1 MKIIKKV
8 RPIIIIL
15 LIIMLVYSF
24 FHISGWEIKNLKSL
38 SEAESVVLTVYDD
51 STGDSIE
58 YELSK
63 SQIEKLQTLLKENS
77 YTRRLS
83 NTIIGVLPDKTYRIL
98 ANWNDNGQK
107 HLYISMIGGE
117 YINIARQF
125 GDRYHKIKN
134 PDFEKELI
142 AIIESE

>member
-1 MKIIKKV
+1 MRIIKKIS
-8 RPIIIIL
+8 PIIIIL
-15 LIIMLVYSF
+15 LIIGLIYSF
-24 FHISGWEIKNLKSL
+24 FHISGWEIRNLSSL
-38 SEAESVVLTVYDD
+38 SEAESVTLTVYDD
-51 STGDSIE
+51 STGESVE
-58 YELSK
+58 YELTK
-63 SQIEKLQTLLKENS
+63 SQIEKLQALLKENS

-142 AIIESE
+142 NIIESK

>member
-1 MKIIKKV
+1 MKKIKKIL
-8 RPIIIIL
+8 PIIIIL
-15 LIIMLVYSF
+15 VIIALIYSF
-24 FHISGWEIKNLKSL
+24 FHISGWEIKNLRSL
-38 SEAESVVLTVYDD
+38 SGAESVTLTVYDD
-51 STGDSIE
+51 SNGENVE

-77 YTRRLS
+77 YTRRIS
-83 NTIIGVLPDKTYRIL
+83 NTIIGVLPDKRYYIL

-107 HLYISMIGGE
+107 LLHISMIGGE

>member
-1 MKIIKKV
+1 MSKLKKGLS
-8 RPIIIIL
+8 IIIIL
-15 LIIMLVYSF
+15 LIIGLVYSF
-24 FHISGWEIKNLKSL
+24 FHISGWEIRNLNSL
-38 SEAESVVLTVYDD
+38 SEAESVTLTVYDD
-51 STGDSIE
+51 SNGESLE

-63 SQIEKLQTLLKENS
+63 NQIQKIQVLLKENS
-77 YTRRLS
+77 YTRRIS
-83 NTIIGVLPDKTYRIL
+83 NTIIGVLPDKSYRIL

-125 GDRYHKIKN
+125 GDKYHKIKD

>member
-1 MKIIKKV
+1 MKKV
-8 RPIIIIL
+8 LSVIIIL
-15 LIIMLVYSF
+15 LIIALIYSF
-24 FHISGWEIKNLKSL
+24 FHISGWEIKNLNSL
-38 SEAESVVLTVYDD
+38 TEAESVVLTVYED
-51 STGDSIE
+51 STGESVE

-63 SQIEKLQTLLKENS
+63 SQIEKLQTLLKESS

-117 YINIARQF
+117 YIQVMSQF
-125 GDRYHKIKN
+125 GGSYHKIKN
-134 PDFEKELI
+134 SDFEKEL
-142 AIIESE
+142 ATIIESE

>member
-1 MKIIKKV
+1 MSKFKKIL
-8 RPIIIIL
+8 PIIIIL
-15 LIIMLVYSF
+15 LIVGLIYSF
-24 FHISGWEIKNLKSL
+24 FHISGWEIKNISSL
-38 SEAESVVLTVYDD
+38 SEAESVNLTVYDD
-51 STGDSIE
+51 SNGESVE

-63 SQIEKLQTLLKENS
+63 GQIEKIQTLFKENS

-83 NTIIGVLPDKTYRIL
+83 NTIIGVLPDKSYRIL
-98 ANWNDNGQK
+98 ANWDDNGQK

-125 GDRYHKIKN
+125 GDKYHKIKN

>member
-1 MKIIKKV
+1 MKKIKKIL
-8 RPIIIIL
+8 PIIIIV
-15 LIIMLVYSF
+15 LIVVLIYSF
-24 FHISGWEIKNLKSL
+24 FHISGWEIKNLSSL
-38 SEAESVVLTVYDD
+38 SEAESVTLTVYDD
-51 STGDSIE
+51 SNGESVE

-63 SQIEKLQTLLKENS
+63 NQIEKLQTLLKDNS

-117 YINIARQF
+117 YIKVMGQF
-125 GDRYHKIKN
+125 GGNYHKIKN

-142 AIIESE
+142 NIIESE

>member
-1 MKIIKKV
+1 MKTIKKIS
-8 RPIIIIL
+8 PIIITL
-15 LIIMLVYSF
+15 LIIGLIYSF

-38 SEAESVVLTVYDD
+38 SEAESVTVIVRDD
-51 STGDSIE
+51 NTGESVE

-63 SQIEKLQTLLKENS
+63 SQIEKFQVLLKENS
-77 YTRRLS
+77 YTRRIS
-83 NTIIGVLPDKTYRIL
+83 NTIIGVLPDKRYYIL

-107 HLYISMIGGE
+107 LLHISMIGGE

>member
-51 STGDSIE
+51 STGDNVE
-58 YELSK
+58 YDLSK
-63 SQIEKLQTLLKENS
+63 NQIEKLQNLLKENS

-117 YINIARQF
+117 YIQVMSQF
-125 GDRYHKIKN
+125 GGSYNKIKN

-142 AIIESE
+142 TIIESE

>member
-1 MKIIKKV
+1 MSKFKKIL
-8 RPIIIIL
+8 PIIIIL
-15 LIIMLVYSF
+15 LIVGLIYSF
-24 FHISGWEIKNLKSL
+24 FHISGWEIKNISSL
-38 SEAESVVLTVYDD
+38 SEAESVNLTVYDD
-51 STGDSIE
+51 SNGESAE

-63 SQIEKLQTLLKENS
+63 GQIEKIQTLFKENS

-83 NTIIGVLPDKTYRIL
+83 NTIIGVLPDKSYRIL
-98 ANWNDNGQK
+98 ANWDDNGQK

-125 GDRYHKIKN
+125 GDKYHKIKN

>member
-1 MKIIKKV
+1 MRIIKKIS
-8 RPIIIIL
+8 PIIIIL
-15 LIIMLVYSF
+15 LIIGLIYSF
-24 FHISGWEIKNLKSL
+24 FHISGWEIRNLSSL
-38 SEAESVVLTVYDD
+38 SEAESVTLTVYDD
-51 STGDSIE
+51 STGESVE
-58 YELSK
+58 YELTK
-63 SQIEKLQTLLKENS
+63 SQIEKLQALLKENS

-142 AIIESE
+142 AIIESK

>member
-38 SEAESVVLTVYDD
+38 SEAESVVLTIYDD
-51 STGDSIE
+51 STGDNVE
-58 YELSK
+58 YDLSK
-63 SQIEKLQTLLKENS
+63 SQIEKLQNLLKENS

-107 HLYISMIGGE
+107 HLYISKIGGE
-117 YINIARQF
+117 YIQVSGQF
-125 GDRYHKIKN
+125 GGSYHKIKN

-142 AIIESE
+142 SIIESE